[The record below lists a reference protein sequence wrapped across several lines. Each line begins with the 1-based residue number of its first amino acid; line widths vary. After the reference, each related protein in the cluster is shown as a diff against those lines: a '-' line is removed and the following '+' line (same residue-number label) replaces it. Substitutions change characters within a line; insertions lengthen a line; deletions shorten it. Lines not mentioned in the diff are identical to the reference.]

1 MSKHEEQDFYFSETA
16 PTNQQVVPLAKL
28 DFVSVLHFS
37 RLENFQSYRYTV
49 DPEDPEVDVSKV
61 TAPQSLPTVPEA
73 IVHLKLLRAFEV
85 LKKKVV
91 GDTSVPSEYCVKQWQ
106 TYVTS
111 AARRFILFLTALKE
125 IDVGEFGNE
134 EKEVFD
140 HGNKKHAKFISTMN
154 DLMPPLDVI
163 MVWHAFLLNPKSFYD
178 VAIKNKIFHI
188 ANFPLPLHRLDQFI
202 DDKTFE
208 FNVPEDYQRNY
219 REVLERVTN
228 DSADLLFDNTKAP
241 MYEHLVRLYCPMCK
255 EAMTEPLPIA
265 NDSNTGFADKDFE
278 ATNLGHGSTKC
289 YHGTPEKWTHDE
301 LRKLQLK
308 HDITDF
314 TPLQGTFKYFTHVIC
329 NPRFKNRRGLL
340 ISFDVARAVE
350 DRWDDS
356 KDLGELLKSIRAKH
370 LRQLTRQRVL
380 LRNYLQFNLISMTI
394 QGGVEIGE
402 DLVGCVLR
410 QERFVEKMN
419 KIDWLRSP
427 LIYNSLA
434 ESAVRYNRFFEM
446 ITDATIKL
454 ILVPTLDID
463 LMWHTHQL
471 SMYGYFRDCR
481 SSSIHTVIDHDDK
494 IDEGRLDDGFGNTSK
509 IYKERYKDNY
519 SICFCLYCTSK
530 RTDSLTKITKFFKT
544 KKKNKQ
550 EENMLRSH
558 PLYEGQLSHVS
569 AHNSIMLPT
578 DTAKTRREKK
588 SVGWS
593 DNTYMMYSYP
603 FLFVVPPVA
612 PITNTTF
619 YGNGLCS
626 SVNTLCA
633 SVAGT
638 CCNMGTCSS
647 NGGAACVGTNL
658 TVGSCGGATVGG
670 TVFEIGGVC
679 GANNNNTNT
688 SSANC
693 AGASGCGSGG
703 CSNSNNF

>member
-1 MSKHEEQDFYFSETA
+1 MQKEEEDFYFSESA
-16 PTNQQVVPLAKL
+16 PLNKQPIPLTNL

-37 RLENFQSYRYTV
+37 TLENFQSYRYV
-49 DPEDPEVDVSKV
+49 IDPTDPEVDVSKV
-61 TAPQSLPTVPEA
+61 TAPKFLPTVPEA
-73 IVHLKLLRAFEV
+73 IVHLKLLKAFEV
-85 LKKKVV
+85 LKKKIV
-91 GDTSVPSEYCVKQWQ
+91 GDTNITVPNEYSVKQWQ
-106 TYVTS
+106 TYVTN
-111 AARRFILFLTALKE
+111 AARRFIMFLTALKT
-125 IDVGEFGNE
+125 IDVGDYGNE

-140 HGNKKHAKFISTMN
+140 HGTSKHEKFILTVDS
-154 DLMPPLDVI
+154 LMPPLDVV

-178 VAIKNKIFHI
+178 ISIKNKIFHI
-188 ANFPLPLHRLDQFI
+188 ANIPLPLHKLDQFI

-208 FNVPEDYQRNY
+208 FNVPEEYQMNY
-219 REVLERVTN
+219 KRVLEKVTTDPN
-228 DSADLLFDNTKAP
+228 DLVFDNSKAS
-241 MYEHLVRLYCPMCK
+241 MYEHLVTLYCPMCK
-255 EAMTEPLPIA
+255 EPMTEPLPIA

-278 ATNLGHGSTKC
+278 AVNIGHNNSKC
-289 YHGTPEKWTHDE
+289 YHKTPEKWTHDE

-314 TPLQGTFKYFTHVIC
+314 TPLQGTFKYFTHVVC
-329 NPRFKNRRGLL
+329 NPRFKNRKALL

-350 DRWDDS
+350 ESWDDT
-356 KDLGELLKSIRAKH
+356 KDLGELLKSVKAKH

-394 QGGVEIGE
+394 QGGIEIGE

-419 KIDWLRSP
+419 KIDWLHS
-427 LIYNSLA
+427 LVIYKSLA
-434 ESAVRYNRFFEM
+434 ESALRYTRFFEM
-446 ITDATIKL
+446 ITDPTIKL

-471 SMYGYFRDCR
+471 CMYGYFRDCR
-481 SSSIHTVIDHDDK
+481 TSAIHTVIDHDDK
-494 IDEGRLDDGFGNTSK
+494 IEEGRLDDGFSTTSK
-509 IYKERYKDNY
+509 IYKERYKENY

-544 KKKNKQ
+544 KKKNRQ
-550 EENMLRSH
+550 EEQMLRSH
-558 PLYEGQLSHVS
+558 PLYDGQLSHVS

-578 DTAKTRREKK
+578 EAAKSRREKRP
-588 SVGWS
+588 VVWS

-603 FLFVVPPVA
+603 FIFVVPPVA
-612 PITNTTF
+612 PISNTHF

-626 SVNTLCA
+626 SVTTLCA

-647 NGGAACVGTNL
+647 NGGATCVGTNL
-658 TVGSCGGATVGG
+658 TIGSCGNATNGG

-679 GANNNNTNT
+679 GANN
-688 SSANC
+688 SNC
-693 AGASGCGSGG
+693 AGTSGG
-703 CSNSNNF
+703 CSSSNTNF